1 MSIRTTRTDPPEPTF
16 HGHTLAAAIDVLK
29 AHDDGPADSV
39 AGSRD
44 EDLRAW
50 VRRRLDVEMSCRE
63 SHEFLARYA
72 REMLSEERIAEGYG
86 LEDVRALVG
95 WLEENT

>member
-29 AHDDGPADSV
+29 AHDDGDTDPGA
-39 AGSRD
+39 RD
-44 EDLRAW
+44 EELRAW
-50 VRRRLDVEMSCRE
+50 VRRRLGAEMSCRE

-72 REMLSEERIAEGYG
+72 REMLSEERIAAGFG